1 MGLNHMWQS
10 LRGPGEEADDMR
22 IASTI
27 AFAAIGALVL
37 AQPCAAQSGGVSV
50 TPKSSAASKRE
61 MAPQRLSPPAL
72 YEANPPGDRDAPLQR
87 TPTRDGDVAA
97 PALPETVAPAQ
108 AVRTQRVT
116 PAAIAPRQTLSAPIP
131 TRPVPDTPPSQSSEG
146 HGSAAQTHHDFGS
159 AERLLDWVSNYRDR
173 PDLWKVPAAVHAM
186 RDHSLFTDEE
196 QRWFCIGF
204 IAGVLGTNP
213 NDGPK
218 LIPKMFPM
226 PPKEQEV
233 IIRAIAYS
241 GRPDWRD
248 LLEKNAAKMPLR
260 RPLIDDFLNGR
271 RPTLQELELDLGG
284 AQAVYAHWGYYVAS
298 GQHEPV
304 VRIMQALKWS
314 KGAQEEGFFGRLLS
328 GWGADANVLDKITT
342 GGTAKWTLA
351 SYAERDRELIGLYR
365 AEIPNQPEEI
375 GKPLKDVIEAAEL
388 FEAEKI
394 RKEQYG
400 AIEDAQRQEL
410 TAGAGMSKG
419 WTAGSIAIATGCVAA
434 SALGQAQIAVPCVI
448 GGALYSGAGK
458 LAR

>member
-1 MGLNHMWQS
+1 
-10 LRGPGEEADDMR
+10 
-22 IASTI
+22 
-27 AFAAIGALVL
+27 
-37 AQPCAAQSGGVSV
+37 
-50 TPKSSAASKRE
+50 
-61 MAPQRLSPPAL
+61 PQ
-72 YEANPPGDRDAPLQR
+72 
-87 TPTRDGDVAA
+87 
-97 PALPETVAPAQ
+97 TVAPAQ
-108 AVRTQRVT
+108 TVRTERVT
-116 PAAIAPRQTLSAPIP
+116 PAAIAPQQGLSAPIP
-131 TRPVPDTPPSQSSEG
+131 TRPVSEAPAPQAATPPT
-146 HGSAAQTHHDFGS
+146 AQHPDFAS

-173 PDLWKVPAAVHAM
+173 PELWKVPAAVHAM
-186 RDHSLFTDEE
+186 HDHGLFQDEE
-196 QRWFCIGF
+196 QRWFCAGF

-218 LIPKMFPM
+218 LVPEMFPM
-226 PPKEQEV
+226 PAKEQEV

-248 LLEKNAAKMPLR
+248 LLEKHAAKMPLR
-260 RPLIDDFLNGR
+260 QPLIDDFLNGR
-271 RPTLQELELDLGG
+271 RPTLQDLELDLGG

-298 GQHEPV
+298 GQHAPV
-304 VRIMQALKWS
+304 VRVMQALKWS
-314 KGAQEEGFFGRLLS
+314 KGSDEQGFFGKLIS
-328 GWGADANVLDKITT
+328 GWGADDNAFDKITT

-365 AEIPNQPEEI
+365 AEVPNQPEEI
-375 GKPLKDVIEAAEL
+375 AKPLKDVIEAAEL

-400 AIEDAQRQEL
+400 AIEDAERNEL
-410 TAGAGMSKG
+410 IGQAGMSKG

>member
-1 MGLNHMWQS
+1 
-10 LRGPGEEADDMR
+10 MR
-22 IASTI
+22 TASTLAI
-27 AFAAIGALVL
+27 AAIGVL
-37 AQPCAAQSGGVSV
+37 SVVDLCAAQSGAGISV
-50 TPKSSAASKRE
+50 APKSSSVSKSAQ
-61 MAPQRLSPPAL
+61 APQRLSAPEIPNALRSGDEPNAVAGGKAASDLAVVEDSSAATAPP
-72 YEANPPGDRDAPLQR
+72 Q
-87 TPTRDGDVAA
+87 
-97 PALPETVAPAQ
+97 TVAPAQ
-108 AVRTQRVT
+108 TVRTERVT

-131 TRPVPDTPPSQSSEG
+131 TRPASSTAPQASAPTAQGAQHPDF
-146 HGSAAQTHHDFGS
+146 AS

-173 PDLWKVPAAVHAM
+173 PELWKVPAAVHAM
-186 RDHSLFTDEE
+186 RDHGLFTDEE
-196 QRWFCIGF
+196 QRWFCAGF

-218 LIPKMFPM
+218 LVPKMFPM
-226 PPKEQEV
+226 PAKEQEV

-248 LLEKNAAKMPLR
+248 LLEKHAAKMPLR

-271 RPTLQELELDLGG
+271 RPTLQDLELDLGG

-314 KGAQEEGFFGRLLS
+314 KGSEEQGFFGKLVS
-328 GWGADANVLDKITT
+328 GWDSDANAFDKITT

-351 SYAERDRELIGLYR
+351 SYAERDRELLGLYR
-365 AEIPNQPEEI
+365 AEIPNQPEDVA
-375 GKPLKDVIEAAEL
+375 KPLKDVIDAAEL

-400 AIEDAQRQEL
+400 AIEDAQRHEL
-410 TAGAGMSKG
+410 TAGAGMTKG

-434 SALGQAQIAVPCVI
+434 TALGQAQIAVPCVI

>member
-1 MGLNHMWQS
+1 
-10 LRGPGEEADDMR
+10 MR
-22 IASTI
+22 IASI
-27 AFAAIGALVL
+27 IGLAALGGFSLVE
-37 AQPCAAQSGGVSV
+37 PCVAQSGDVSSA
-50 TPKSSAASKRE
+50 PKSSTVSKSSL
-61 MAPQRLSPPAL
+61 APSRLSPPAL
-72 YEANPPGDRDAPLQR
+72 SDPGSSSEG
-87 TPTRDGDVAA
+87 T
-97 PALPETVAPAQ
+97 LPQTVAPAKP
-108 AVRTQRVT
+108 VRIQRVT
-116 PAAIAPRQTLSAPIP
+116 PAAVAPQQGLSAPIP
-131 TRPVPDTPPSQSSEG
+131 TRPVSDAPAPSPQAATPP
-146 HGSAAQTHHDFGS
+146 AQGAQQGAQQGVQHPDFAS

-173 PDLWKVPAAVHAM
+173 PELWKVPAAVHAM
-186 RDHSLFTDEE
+186 RDHRLFQDEE
-196 QRWFCIGF
+196 QRWFCAGF

-218 LIPKMFPM
+218 LVPKMFPM
-226 PPKEQEV
+226 PAKEQEV

-248 LLEKNAAKMPLR
+248 LLEKYAAEMPLR
-260 RPLIDDFLNGR
+260 RPLIDDFLDGR
-271 RPTLQELELDLGG
+271 RPTLQALELDLGG

-304 VRIMQALKWS
+304 IRIMQALKWS
-314 KGAQEEGFFGRLLS
+314 KGSEDQGFFGKLVS
-328 GWGADANVLDKITT
+328 GWGGDANALDKITT

-365 AEIPNQPEEI
+365 AEVPNQPEEI
-375 GKPLKDVIEAAEL
+375 AKPLKDVIGAAEL

-400 AIEDAQRQEL
+400 AIEDAERNEVIGQ
-410 TAGAGMSKG
+410 AGMSKG

-458 LAR
+458 LAH